1 MEKKDEKYNI
11 ELVKKINALSKS
23 LGFTQDE
30 QTLLEIKKTD
40 DKNIKE
46 LHLKW
51 KLGIKR
57 SMVCNR

>member
-1 MEKKDEKYNI
+1 MEKKDEKYNV

-40 DKNIKE
+40 DENIKE
-46 LHLKW
+46 LHLKIDT
-51 KLGIKR
+51 KNVKKER
-57 SMVCNR
+57 TR